1 MNVMGEDS
9 GMDAAQN
16 SASAAAASEREQE
29 DRTLAGRIARLRERA
44 LDLTYRNRLLDAR
57 PGSLCVWAA
66 AADAAS
72 VEDALAAGRK
82 VTLVGRETEDQ
93 PKRKSASPVLHLDL
107 EPDAVNKSAVQIYR
121 RARSRFEETGLQT
134 CFLGLGALQWEESA
148 AGGKGPRTRRAP
160 LFLQPVLMSRRQAA
174 GPYWLET
181 GGSAA
186 PNTTLTEWLKR
197 EHGVRVVLEDPL
209 PEDESGL
216 DISGLLE
223 EVRKQLADAGANQ
236 FSVTP
241 AAVLGIFEYQRLALW
256 SELGRLGEKGL
267 ETLGAVAQELLGRET
282 DSGFG
287 GSGANCDARVLEAT
301 RSRQDLPCPI
311 ETDASQLE
319 AVAKALDGRSFVLE
333 GPPGTGKSQTI
344 ANIIATQIAVGRRVL
359 FCAEKRAAIEAVAT
373 RLEHAGLMK
382 WCLDLHGGGGE
393 THPSKMLGHALEAA
407 YESLQTTEHS
417 RGKQNVRTSGTS
429 HRDWLNAYAEAM
441 HRRRGAGDGVTLR
454 WAMEQAGASGG
465 RVAHPLPDEEV
476 DDLQEMLE
484 ARLSALGQVV
494 RMRAGLSEAETKTFG
509 QLRAERAMDAAAQA
523 TRIFEAACALQ
534 RAESI
539 AREAGRAVTE
549 AAGGGLSGWWRR
561 RGLKRHA
568 RSAALLAEKAK
579 GELDAAAA
587 RDAHAQ
593 ELDDDAVGLL
603 ADPNRQAKLEAALEV
618 QALSKRE
625 GQWLSACGRAL
636 EAAVETARK
645 GDRGALERLE
655 DGLRRGWWAGW
666 ADRWLANDPALR
678 RWSNAA
684 HDDHLARFRANE
696 DQWTGGEAAREVG
709 RRCSD
714 RCTLP
719 DLSARGRDETALRR
733 EAKTLLNEAR
743 KRRSAKPLRRIL
755 TECPTLAP
763 KLKPC
768 LMLSPLDAARTLPA
782 DFKADLV
789 LMDEASQI
797 RPEDAVGVL
806 ARAGQVIL
814 AGDPK
819 QMPPTSFFERADE
832 EEVED
837 EDDPGSTESVLDL
850 ALGRSMPLH
859 RLTFHY
865 RSRHEALI
873 AFSNRAYYGGSLVT
887 FPDPERDAQA
897 VACIEAGGVYEAQR
911 NVEEAKRVADFVG
924 RHVVG
929 PDGATQSIGVVTFNK
944 KQQRLVEDL
953 LDKAREETPKLEAA
967 WHAPERDAP
976 CVKNLETAQG
986 DERDVVVLSTTFG
999 PDPAGR
1005 QRSHFGPLNS
1015 RGGERRLNVA
1025 LTRARRRMVVVTS
1038 LERDR
1043 IGTPQSPRGVRDLK
1057 AFLKYAATGTMGAAD
1072 DGRSDGDSVGG
1083 YESPLEEQI
1092 AAALEARGWLLVP
1105 QVGVSGYRIDIGV
1118 VDPNAP
1124 GRYLAGIEA
1133 DGAQYHGS
1141 KTARD
1146 RDRLRQRVLEGKG
1159 CTLLR
1164 VWSPDWWRESEEVAE
1179 RLDGALRAL
1188 LRGEKTGMVGRDA

>member
-1 MNVMGEDS
+1 MEAEQG
-9 GMDAAQN
+9 
-16 SASAAAASEREQE
+16 SASAAAASEWEQE
-29 DRTLAGRIARLRERA
+29 ESTLAGRIARLRERA

-57 PGSLCVWAA
+57 PGSICVWAA

-82 VTLVGRETEDQ
+82 VTLAGRETEDG
-93 PKRKSASPVLHLDL
+93 PKRKAKNAVLHLDL
-107 EPDAVNKSAVQIYR
+107 EPDAVNRSAVQIYR

-134 CFLGLGALQWEESA
+134 CFLGLGALQWEELA
-148 AGGKGPRTRRAP
+148 AGGKDPRTRRAP
-160 LFLQPVLMSRRQAA
+160 LFLQPVLMARQQAA

-181 GGSAA
+181 GGPAA
-186 PNTTLTEWLKR
+186 PNTTLIEWLKR
-197 EHGVRVVLEDPL
+197 EHGVRVVLEDPF
-209 PEDESGL
+209 PEDESGF
-216 DISGLLE
+216 DIAGLLE
-223 EVRKQLADAGANQ
+223 DVRKQLAGAGAQQ

-241 AAVLGIFEYQRLALW
+241 AAVLGIFEFQRLALW
-256 SELGRLGEKGL
+256 SELGRLGEQGL

-282 DSGFG
+282 DTGFG

-301 RSRQDLPCPI
+301 RSRHDLPCPI

-319 AVAKALDGRSFVLE
+319 AVAMALDGRSFVLE

-344 ANIIATQIAVGRRVL
+344 ANIIATQIAAGRRVL

-373 RLEHAGLMK
+373 RLGQAGLMK
-382 WCLDLHGGGGE
+382 WCLDLHGGGGK
-393 THPSKMLGHALEAA
+393 THPSKELGQALEAA
-407 YESLQTTEHS
+407 YENKQRAEQSLGKHNAQTASTA
-417 RGKQNVRTSGTS
+417 

-441 HRRRGAGDGVTLR
+441 HRKRGAGDGVTLR
-454 WAMEQAGASGG
+454 WAMEQAGASEG
-465 RVAHPLPDEEV
+465 RVAHPLPDAETGN
-476 DDLQEMLE
+476 LLEMLE
-484 ARLSALGQVV
+484 ARLSILGQVV
-494 RMRAGLSEAETKTFG
+494 RMRAGLSETETRTFG
-509 QLRAERAMDAAAQA
+509 QVRAERSMNASAQA
-523 TRIFEAACALQ
+523 ARIVEAARALQ
-534 RAESI
+534 KAESD
-539 AREAGRAVTE
+539 AREAKRAVSE
-549 AAGGGLSGWWRR
+549 AAGGGLSGWWKRL
-561 RGLKRHA
+561 GLKRHA
-568 RSAALLAEKAK
+568 KSTALAAEQAK
-579 GELDAAAA
+579 GTLDVAAA
-587 RDAHAQ
+587 RDAHLPK
-593 ELDDDAVGLL
+593 LDGDAVELL
-603 ADPNRQAKLEAALEV
+603 ADPRRTAKLEGALEV

-625 GQWLSACGRAL
+625 EQWLGACGSAL
-636 EAAVETARK
+636 EAAMETARK
-645 GDRGALERLE
+645 GDRSALEQLE

-666 ADRWLANDPALR
+666 VDLWLTDDPAIR
-678 RWSNAA
+678 HWSNAA
-684 HDDHLARFRANE
+684 HDDHLARFRASE
-696 DQWTGGEAAREVG
+696 DQWTGGGAAQEVS
-709 RRCSD
+709 RLCND

-719 DLSARGRDETALRR
+719 DLSARGREETALRR

-743 KRRSAKPLRRIL
+743 KRRSAKPLRRVL
-755 TECPTLAP
+755 AECSTLAP

-768 LMLSPLDAARTLPA
+768 LMLSPLDAARTLPE
-782 DFKADLV
+782 DFEADLV

-806 ARAGQVIL
+806 ARTEQVIL

-819 QMPPTSFFERADE
+819 QMPPTAFFQRADE
-832 EEVED
+832 E

-911 NVEEAKRVADFVG
+911 NVEEAKRVANLVG
-924 RHVVG
+924 SHVLG

-967 WHAPERDAP
+967 WHATERDAP

-1005 QRSHFGPLNS
+1005 QRSHFGPLNG

-1025 LTRARRRMVVVTS
+1025 LTRARRRMIVVTS
-1038 LERDR
+1038 LERER

-1057 AFLKYAATGTMGAAD
+1057 AFLKYAATGTLGAMD
-1072 DGRSDGDSVGG
+1072 DGRSDGDSLGG

-1118 VDPNAP
+1118 VDPSEP

-1159 CTLLR
+1159 WTLLR
-1164 VWSPDWWRESEEVAE
+1164 VWSPDWWREHEAVTE
-1179 RLDGALRAL
+1179 RLDKALRAL
-1188 LRGEKTGMVGRDA
+1188 LRGEETGMVGRDA

>member
-1 MNVMGEDS
+1 MN
-9 GMDAAQN
+9 GMDEGAGMEAEQG

-29 DRTLAGRIARLRERA
+29 ESTLAGRIARLRERA

-57 PGSLCVWAA
+57 PGSICVWAA

-82 VTLVGRETEDQ
+82 VTLAGRETEDG
-93 PKRKSASPVLHLDL
+93 PKRKAKSVVLHLDL
-107 EPDAVNKSAVQIYR
+107 EPDAVNRSAVQIYR

-134 CFLGLGALQWEESA
+134 CFLGLGALQWEEPT

-160 LFLQPVLMSRRQAA
+160 LFLQPVLMARQQAA

-181 GGSAA
+181 GGPAA
-186 PNTTLTEWLKR
+186 PNTTLIEWLKR

-209 PEDESGL
+209 PEDESGF
-216 DISGLLE
+216 DIAGLLE
-223 EVRKQLADAGANQ
+223 DVRKQLAGAGAQQ

-241 AAVLGIFEYQRLALW
+241 AAVLGIFEFQRLALW
-256 SELGRLGEKGL
+256 SELGRLGEQGL

-282 DSGFG
+282 DAGFG

-301 RSRQDLPCPI
+301 RSRHDLPCPI

-319 AVAKALDGRSFVLE
+319 AVAMALDGRSFVLE

-344 ANIIATQIAVGRRVL
+344 ANIIATQIAAGRRVL
-359 FCAEKRAAIEAVAT
+359 FCAEKRAAIEAVST
-373 RLEHAGLMK
+373 RLEQAGLMK

-393 THPSKMLGHALEAA
+393 THPSKELGQALEAA
-407 YESLQTTEHS
+407 YENKPRAEQSPGKHSAQTASTA
-417 RGKQNVRTSGTS
+417 
-429 HRDWLNAYAEAM
+429 HRDWLNAYAEAL
-441 HRRRGAGDGVTLR
+441 HRRREAGNGVPLR
-454 WAMEQAGASGG
+454 WAMEQAGASEG
-465 RVAHPLPDEEV
+465 RVAHPLPNGEIS
-476 DDLQEMLE
+476 DLQEMLE
-484 ARLSALGQVV
+484 MRLSVLGKIV
-494 RMRAGLSEAETKTFG
+494 RMRAGLNETEIRTFD
-509 QLRAERAMDAAAQA
+509 QVRAELGMNASVQAKCIAEASRALR
-523 TRIFEAACALQ
+523 T
-534 RAESI
+534 AESET
-539 AREAGRAVTE
+539 REANRAVFE

-561 RGLKRHA
+561 IGLKRHA
-568 RSAALLAEKAK
+568 KSTALAAEQAK
-579 GELDAAAA
+579 FKLDMAAA
-587 RDAHAQ
+587 RDAHAS
-593 ELDDDAVGLL
+593 ELDGDAVELL
-603 ADPNRQAKLEAALEV
+603 ADPRLIAKLEGALEV

-625 GQWLSACGRAL
+625 EQWLNACGSAL
-636 EAAVETARK
+636 ESAVETARK
-645 GDRGALERLE
+645 GDRSELEQLE
-655 DGLRRGWWAGW
+655 EGLRRGWWAGW
-666 ADRWLANDPALR
+666 VDQWLTEDPVLR
-678 RWSNAA
+678 HWSNAA
-684 HDDHLARFRANE
+684 HDDHLARFRASE
-696 DQWTGGEAAREVG
+696 DQWTGGEAAREVS
-709 RRCSD
+709 RLCDD

-719 DLSARGRDETALRR
+719 DLSARGREETALRR

-755 TECPTLAP
+755 AECSTLAP

-768 LMLSPLDAARTLPA
+768 LMLSPLDAARTLPE
-782 DFKADLV
+782 DFGADLV

-806 ARAGQVIL
+806 ARTEQVIL

-819 QMPPTSFFERADE
+819 QMPPTAFFQRSDDE
-832 EEVED
+832 DDED

-897 VACIEAGGVYEAQR
+897 VACIEAGGTYEAQR
-911 NVEEAKRVADFVG
+911 NVDEAKRVADLVG
-924 RHVVG
+924 SHVLG
-929 PDGATQSIGVVTFNK
+929 PDGSTQSIGVVTFNK

-953 LDKAREETPKLEAA
+953 LDKAREETPELEAF

-1005 QRSHFGPLNS
+1005 QRSHFGPLNG

-1025 LTRARRRMVVVTS
+1025 LTRARRRMIVVTS
-1038 LERDR
+1038 LERER

-1057 AFLKYAATGTMGAAD
+1057 AFLKYAATGTLVATGD
-1072 DGRSDGDSVGG
+1072 DRNDGDSLGG

-1092 AAALEARGWLLVP
+1092 ASALEARGWLLVP
-1105 QVGVSGYRIDIGV
+1105 QIGVSGYRIDIGV
-1118 VDPNAP
+1118 VDPNEP

-1159 CTLLR
+1159 WTLLR
-1164 VWSPDWWRESEEVAE
+1164 VWSPDWWREPEAVTE
-1179 RLDGALRAL
+1179 RLDKALRAL
-1188 LRGEKTGMVGRDA
+1188 LRGEETGMVGRDA